1 MQKHEQDLNDI
12 YLKDIKKDKYDI
24 IPIEIEQEL
33 IKGAKNGN
41 KKSEQQLI
49 NAHLRLVVNIAKR
62 YGKRGEELYDLI
74 QEGNLGLYDAIRKY
88 NFSKN
93 VRFCYYAK
101 WWIRKYIV
109 SFLQARNKIT
119 NNESY
124 VTDEEYDNAIADY
137 EIETINDNEEK
148 DDTPIVSAN
157 KLLDTLDDRMRYVIE
172 SIYGLN
178 GVEQRNLIEISKC
191 LDVSPERVRQ
201 LKIRAMMI
209 LRNNALANNFRMTEK
224 TN

>member
-1 MQKHEQDLNDI
+1 MFNFKMQKHEQDLNDI

-191 LDVSPERVRQ
+191 LDVSRKGFV
-201 LKIRAMMI
+201 
-209 LRNNALANNFRMTEK
+209 N
-224 TN
+224 